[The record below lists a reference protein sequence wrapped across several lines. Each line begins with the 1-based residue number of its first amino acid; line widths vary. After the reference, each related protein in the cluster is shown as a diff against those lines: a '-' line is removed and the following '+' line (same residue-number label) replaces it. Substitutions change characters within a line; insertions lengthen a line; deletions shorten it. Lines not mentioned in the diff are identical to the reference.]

1 MLETPVL
8 SVVDLHVG
16 YGPIK
21 AVRGVSLAIEA
32 GETVAVVGANGA
44 GKTTLLR
51 ALTNLLTP
59 ERGEARFRGRAIA
72 SLPTHVLAAA
82 GMLHLPEGRGVIGS
96 LSVWEN
102 LRIGWEVRP
111 ARESFEAAVGR
122 VYRRFPRLAERHQ
135 QRAGSLSGGE
145 QQMVALARA
154 LINPPDLLLVDE
166 PSLGLS
172 PRLVGEVFEVL
183 GEFKAA
189 GMTVLLVEQ
198 NVRMALGF
206 AHRGYVLKQGEIVL
220 AGSGSDLLAEP
231 DMLRHLLGGE

>member
-72 SLPTHVLAAA
+72 SLPTHALAAA

>member
-16 YGPIK
+16 YGPIR